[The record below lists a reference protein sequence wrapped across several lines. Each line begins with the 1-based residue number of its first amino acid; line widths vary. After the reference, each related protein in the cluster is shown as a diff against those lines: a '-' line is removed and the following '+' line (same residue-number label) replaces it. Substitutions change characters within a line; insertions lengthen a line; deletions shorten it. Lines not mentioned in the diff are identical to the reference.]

1 MEPANSQF
9 VERLAWEGLVDG
21 RTALVI
27 GLVLAAWTAWS
38 LWRER
43 VALGRAWAIVFF
55 ALRTAA
61 FGCVLWMLAGPTQ
74 LKIERTTTPQSI
86 AIFAD
91 GSESMDVVDATDA
104 AEAVRW
110 ALAVDAQ
117 VEESALRDCDRLLV
131 DLGAAHAECR
141 SLVEAMQEHRPVK
154 QLQSRSKSIDTLVER
169 AIKHARDA
177 AVALG
182 DEDESLGERAARIE
196 TLLTGP
202 ARDALDAINKSLAS
216 SKRNS
221 ADELPARL
229 EQFAEAL
236 TGAQRRAA
244 VLASDVAQRLG
255 DESAELRG
263 ATEQLTRREKV
274 GQTLDA
280 FEAAVRDDLPENVN
294 IRRYRFD
301 QSASAVDAERGWEK
315 SLRGPF
321 AAAPPPDGANGT
333 MSGTTNI
340 TSVLTQLS
348 SERAAHA
355 TRLALLL
362 TDGRHNTADG
372 PAPQDVAATLAGMN
386 VYVVPIGSSIRV
398 RDVML
403 HRVEAPA
410 TVAEKDVALVDV
422 IVSAFDCDGDTT
434 AVVLRHEGR
443 EVDRVPIKFAGQ
455 QGDQR
460 ARFKV
465 PAEKLG
471 WQEYVVEVEPVDEEA
486 NTANN
491 FMPVSFEVVRDRT
504 RVLLAEGVA
513 RWEYRYL
520 NQLFRREKHV
530 ECDEILFSPR
540 LHGTGKLADRPEFP
554 ADVEGWS
561 AYDVVILGDL
571 GPLQISLASQQ
582 ALADAVR
589 QRGVNLIVIAG
600 ENSMPARFGGQPLV
614 DLLPVELDASVYAQE
629 GYGVAVTDEGRFHS
643 ALQIAPSMEESIDQW
658 QKVYER
664 FPIYRLSDYS
674 RPKSTARTLLAAV
687 SEAAGSVAT
696 LGDEK
701 IDHAYL
707 CWQRVGAGRVVYL
720 AAPETWRLRFR
731 RSDEMHHRFWGQLL
745 RWITASTGGS
755 GTDLVRLQT
764 DRTNYLAGDTVE
776 VTAWLKDANG
786 RPLAGESIEAH
797 ADSFDDKTVSVELKS
812 DPEVPGRYFAQLAG
826 LSSGA
831 YQVTVHGSVV
841 DKLVPAG
848 ADVPLA
854 TITVRGADNVEMMN
868 TQCNRALLEQVAK
881 VTGGQVIPPTAI
893 DEVLQLVSFTPE
905 VKERIERTTLWDR
918 WSNLLVVLG
927 CVFTEWTV
935 RKLKGLV

>member
-1 MEPANSQF
+1 MDPGNSQF

-21 RTALVI
+21 RTALLI

-43 VALGRAWAIVFF
+43 AALGRAWAMAFF
-55 ALRTAA
+55 MLRMAA

-91 GSESMDVVDATDA
+91 GSESMDVVDAVDP
-104 AEAVRW
+104 AESVRW
-110 ALAVDAQ
+110 ALAVDS
-117 VEESALRDCDRLLV
+117 ETGESALRDCDRLLV
-131 DLGAAHAECR
+131 DLGAAQSECQ
-141 SLVEAMQEHRPVK
+141 SLVEAVKEHRPVK
-154 QLQSRSKSIDTLVER
+154 QLQAQAKSMATLLER
-169 AIKHARDA
+169 AALHASAA

-182 DEDESLGERAARIE
+182 DKDESLGERAARIE
-196 TLLTGP
+196 TLLANP
-202 ARDALDAINKSLAS
+202 AADALEAVNQSLAAS
-216 SKRNS
+216 ARNS
-221 ADELPARL
+221 TEELPARL
-229 EQFAEAL
+229 EQFSEAL

-244 VLASDVAQRLG
+244 VLASDLAQQVG

-263 ATEQLTRREKV
+263 ATESLTRREKV

-280 FEAAVRDDLPENVN
+280 FEKSVRDDLPENVN
-294 IRRYRFD
+294 IRRFRFD
-301 QSASAVDAERGWEK
+301 QAASAVDAERGWANAL
-315 SLRGPF
+315 SGP
-321 AAAPPPDGANGT
+321 AAALPPTANAEGIE
-333 MSGTTNI
+333 SGSTNL

-348 SERAAHA
+348 SERAATA
-355 TRLALLL
+355 TRLAVLL

-372 PAPQDVAATLAGMN
+372 PAPQEVAAQLAGMN
-386 VYVVPIGSSIRV
+386 VYVVPIGSALRIR
-398 RDVML
+398 DIML

-410 TVAEKDVALVDV
+410 TVAEKDSALIDV
-422 IVSAFDCDGDTT
+422 IVSAFDCDGDAT

-443 EVDRVPIKFAGQ
+443 EVDRAPIKFAGQ

-465 PAEKLG
+465 PAKELG

-504 RVLLAEGVA
+504 RVLLAESVA

-520 NQLFRREKHV
+520 NQLFRREQHV

-540 LHGTGKLADRPEFP
+540 LHGTGKMADRPEFP
-554 ADVEGWS
+554 SDVEAWA

-571 GPLQISLASQQ
+571 GPLQISQASQQ
-582 ALADAVR
+582 ALAEAVR

-600 ENSMPARFGGQPLV
+600 ENSMPSRFGGQPLV
-614 DLLPVELDASVYAQE
+614 DLLPVEQDTSVYAQE
-629 GYGVAVTDEGRFHS
+629 GYGVRVTDEGRFHS
-643 ALQIAPSMEESIDQW
+643 ALQIAPSMEESVDQW
-658 QKVYER
+658 RRVYER

-687 SEAAGSVAT
+687 SDAAGSVT
-696 LGDEK
+696 EGGDEK
-701 IDHAYL
+701 IEHAYL

-764 DRTNYLAGDTVE
+764 DRTNYLVGDTVE

-797 ADSFDDKTVSVELKS
+797 AESFDNKTVSVELAA
-812 DPEVPGRYFAQLAG
+812 DAEVPGRYFAKLTG

-831 YQVTVHGSVV
+831 YQVTVQGAVV
-841 DKLVPAG
+841 DKLVPSG
-848 ADVPLA
+848 ADAPLA

-905 VKERIERTTLWDR
+905 VSERIERTTLWDR
-918 WSNLLVVLG
+918 WSNLLLVLG